1 MTALLQLQNVSR
13 NFGGLA
19 ALSEVSFDLH
29 PGEILGLIGP
39 NGAGKTTLVNLVTGV
54 YRPSSGQ
61 IIFED
66 KRINRLKTYAIA
78 RMGIARTFQVMQPFP
93 EMTVVDNV
101 AAGAL
106 FATGASTLEEAKEL
120 AQEHLEYVGL
130 KRFANTPAASLTLPN
145 RKRLELAKSLAMNP
159 KLLLLDEVMAG
170 LNSVEIDQSLGLIKS
185 LVEKGITILLIEH
198 IMKVVMSVC
207 SRVVVL
213 HHGSL
218 ICEGQPNYVTS
229 DPQVIKAYLG
239 PKFAA
244 RQNRVPHEQ

>member
-1 MTALLQLQNVSR
+1 MTALLQLKNVSR

-19 ALSEVSFDLH
+19 ALSEVSFDVH

-54 YRPSSGQ
+54 YSPSSGQ
-61 IIFED
+61 IIFKD

-78 RMGIARTFQVMQPFP
+78 RMGIARTFQIVQPFP

-106 FATGASTLEEAKEL
+106 FAAGASTLEEAKEL
-120 AQEHLEYVGL
+120 AQEHLEYVDL
-130 KRFANTPAASLTLPN
+130 KRFANTPAASLALPN

-170 LNSVEIDQSLGLIKS
+170 LNSTEIDQSLGLIKS
-185 LVEKGITILLIEH
+185 LVERGITILLIEH

-218 ICEGQPNYVTS
+218 ICQGEPDHVAS

-239 PKFAA
+239 SKFAA
-244 RQNRVPHEQ
+244 RQNGVPHEQ

>member
-1 MTALLQLQNVSR
+1 MTALLQLKNVSR

-19 ALSEVSFDLH
+19 ALSEVSFDVH
-29 PGEILGLIGP
+29 PGEVLGLIGP
-39 NGAGKTTLVNLVTGV
+39 NGAGKTTLVNVVTGV

-78 RMGIARTFQVMQPFP
+78 RMGIARTFQVVQPFP

-106 FATGASTLEEAKEL
+106 FAAGASTLEEAKEL
-120 AQEHLEYVGL
+120 AQEHLEYVDL
-130 KRFANTPAASLTLPN
+130 KKFADTPAASLALPN

-170 LNSVEIDQSLGLIKS
+170 LNPTEIDQSLSLIKD
-185 LVEKGITILLIEH
+185 LVERGITILLIEH

-213 HHGSL
+213 HHGGL
-218 ICEGQPNYVTS
+218 ICQGEPNHVAS

-239 PKFAA
+239 SKFAA
-244 RQNRVPHEQ
+244 RQSGVPHEQ

>member
-1 MTALLQLQNVSR
+1 MTALLQLKNVSR

-19 ALSEVSFDLH
+19 ALSEVSFDVH

-66 KRINRLKTYAIA
+66 KPINRLKSYAIA
-78 RMGIARTFQVMQPFP
+78 RMGIARTFQVVQPFP

-106 FATGASTLEEAKEL
+106 FAAGASTLEEAKEL
-120 AQEHLEYVGL
+120 AQEHLEYVDL
-130 KRFANTPAASLTLPN
+130 KKFANTPAASLALPN

-170 LNSVEIDQSLGLIKS
+170 LNPTEIDQSLSLIKD
-185 LVEKGITILLIEH
+185 LVERGITILLIEH

-207 SRVVVL
+207 SRIVVL

-218 ICEGQPNYVTS
+218 ICQGEPNHVVS

-239 PKFAA
+239 SKFAA
-244 RQNRVPHEQ
+244 RQSGVPHEQ